1 MKPSAFVTALAP
13 IQAYAWR
20 LGLAFATII
29 ALSATRSFAAFDEN
43 FSFDLVVS
51 PPAAKACTSF
61 AKKKPYGRATIA
73 AFPPSGPVEKLHV
86 ELFNLPPNN
95 DFVIF
100 VIQVPNAPFG
110 MAWYDGDILTDDDG
124 HGVGD
129 FIGRFSTGTFMVAA
143 GVAPAPVVF
152 TAPPF
157 PDAATNPT
165 TNPIQMYHIGIWFN
179 NVAEAVAAGC
189 PNKVTPFTSNHQAGI
204 QVLNTSNFPDNFG
217 PLRHVE

>member
-1 MKPSAFVTALAP
+1 MV
-13 IQAYAWR
+13 
-20 LGLAFATII
+20 
-29 ALSATRSFAAFDEN
+29 ALSATPTFAAFDEN
-43 FSFDLVVS
+43 FSFDLVVL
-51 PPAAKACTSF
+51 PPAGKACTSF
-61 AKKKPYGRATIA
+61 AKKKPFGRATIA

-129 FIGRFSTGTFMVAA
+129 FIGRFGTRTFMVAIKP
-143 GVAPAPVVF
+143 PASATNVF
-152 TAPPF
+152 PIGPF
-157 PDAATNPT
+157 PDATTNPT

-179 NVAEAVAAGC
+179 NVDEAKAAAAR
-189 PNKVTPFTSNHQAGI
+189 PP
-204 QVLNTSNFPDNFG
+204 
-217 PLRHVE
+217 